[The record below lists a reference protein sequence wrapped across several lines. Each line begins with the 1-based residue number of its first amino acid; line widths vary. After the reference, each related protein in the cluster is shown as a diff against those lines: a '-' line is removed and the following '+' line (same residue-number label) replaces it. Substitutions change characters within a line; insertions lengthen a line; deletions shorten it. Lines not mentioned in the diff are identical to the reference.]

1 MKKILS
7 TALILLCLF
16 SLASCKKEKNGPVPS
31 TTLTTTETTTTESLT
46 VKITFP
52 EGYTVTEIAE
62 RLEKNK
68 VCTASEFIIL
78 SNDITFLKTLGYSF
92 TDGITEAENRPFVL
106 EGYIF
111 PDTYEFYKQEGAEA
125 ALKRFLD
132 NTQIKLKTEYYVKA
146 KELGY
151 TMDEIL
157 TIASII
163 QEESSEH
170 KYMADVSSVLHNRL
184 NDPYGRLECDVAIHY
199 INKTVKDSPYITYD
213 IDTAWEHYDI
223 YENKGLPLGPICNP
237 GTHAIEAALN
247 PSDTDYFF
255 FVTDKDWNYYF
266 NETWEA
272 HDAKCRELGIY

>member
-1 MKKILS
+1 MKKFLS
-7 TALILLCLF
+7 IALIILCLF
-16 SLASCKKEKNGPVPS
+16 SLASCKKEKNGPTPDS
-31 TTLTTTETTTTESLT
+31 TTTTETTTTESLT
-46 VKITFP
+46 VKVTFP

-62 RLEKNK
+62 LLEKNK
-68 VCTASEFIIL
+68 VCNASDFITL
-78 SNDITFLKTLGYSF
+78 SNDIAFLKALGYSF
-92 TDGITEAENRPFVL
+92 IEGITDAGKRPFVL

-132 NTQIKLKTEYYVKA
+132 NTRIKLKSEYYDKA

-163 QEESSEH
+163 QEEASEH

-184 NDPYGRLECDVAIHY
+184 NDPYGKLECDVAIHY
-199 INKTVKDSPYITYD
+199 VNKNIKDSPYITYD
-213 IDTAWEHYDI
+213 IDTAWEYYDI
-223 YENKGLPLGPICNP
+223 YEHKGLPLSPITNS
-237 GTHAIEAALN
+237 GTHAIEAALY
-247 PSDTDYFF
+247 PSDTDYYF